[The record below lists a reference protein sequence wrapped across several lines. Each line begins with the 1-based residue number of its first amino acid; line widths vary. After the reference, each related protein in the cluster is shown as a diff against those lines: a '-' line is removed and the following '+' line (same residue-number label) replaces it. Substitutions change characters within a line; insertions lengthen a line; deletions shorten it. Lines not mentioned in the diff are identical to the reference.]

1 MRAFAPNS
9 FVAPL
14 AKTIATFHHFHPLVE
29 VDFPP
34 FVNDFHL
41 EIDCILD
48 RNTFIFISTRSP
60 CFSFGSPS
68 GMVYEFLR
76 DYFVFDNYVNDFD
89 LFLKICR
96 HITHDHVLPLLSCM
110 LVASQLLALEK
121 QTKSIQAIAIRE
133 VIYQLVTHTL
143 SI

>member
-1 MRAFAPNS
+1 
-9 FVAPL
+9 
-14 AKTIATFHHFHPLVE
+14 
-29 VDFPP
+29 
-34 FVNDFHL
+34 
-41 EIDCILD
+41 
-48 RNTFIFISTRSP
+48 
-60 CFSFGSPS
+60 
-68 GMVYEFLR
+68 MVYEFLR

-96 HITHDHVLPLLSCM
+96 HIAHDHVLPLLSCM